1 MFTVLHSLY
10 GNYTETMTNN
20 ICYKNFFV
28 NNGVMQISK
37 EIANESL
44 RLHSRVGV
52 SDSDNII
59 SLVQIFPLR

>member
-1 MFTVLHSLY
+1 
-10 GNYTETMTNN
+10 MTND
-20 ICYKNFFV
+20 ISYKIFFV

-44 RLHSRVGV
+44 RLHTRVGV
-52 SDSDNII
+52 NDSDNII